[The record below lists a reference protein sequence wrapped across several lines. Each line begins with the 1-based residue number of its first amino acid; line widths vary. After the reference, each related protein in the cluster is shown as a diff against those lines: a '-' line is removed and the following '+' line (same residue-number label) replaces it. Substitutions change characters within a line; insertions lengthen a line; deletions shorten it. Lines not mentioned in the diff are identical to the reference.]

1 MTQPA
6 APQPP
11 STPQVI
17 PPPKGPNWR
26 LVIHSVVLLA
36 GAGALLAH
44 LARVRL
50 CVSLTVA
57 WPTVFIVGGVALVLI
72 GQLGLL
78 RRRRTSRR
86 G

>member
-1 MTQPA
+1 M
-6 APQPP
+6 
-11 STPQVI
+11 
-17 PPPKGPNWR
+17 R
-26 LVIHSVVLLA
+26 LS
-36 GAGALLAH
+36 
-44 LARVRL
+44 
-50 CVSLTVA
+50 VSLTVA

>member
-26 LVIHSVVLLA
+26 LVIHSVVLIA

-44 LARVRL
+44 LARMRL
-50 CVSLTVA
+50 SLSLTVA
-57 WPTVFIVGGVALVLI
+57 G
-72 GQLGLL
+72 
-78 RRRRTSRR
+78 
-86 G
+86 